1 MNKYNAESRTHGAY
15 TQIYLATLNFLPS
28 NTCYANTFCSHCTE
42 GSFDGLRDVRVV
54 EEMAR
59 TYRDQRASHR
69 QRQVVV
75 GESCN
80 FNLRLQFLRDAV
92 RRKTGDTWMKL
103 TGKLK
108 HEFYSLRGRAEYDK
122 IVSNESKIRK
132 LCLNKSTMTTNKSN
146 MGDSKPNRTKRDQDR
161 SAFYSP
167 LQSR

>member
-15 TQIYLATLNFLPS
+15 TQIYLATLNLLAS
-28 NTCYANTFCSHCTE
+28 NTWYANTFCSHCTE
-42 GSFDGLRDVRVV
+42 GRFDGLRDVEQVV

-69 QRQVVV
+69 QWQVVV

-92 RRKTGDTWMKL
+92 RRKTGDTRMKL

-108 HEFYSLRGRAEYDK
+108 HEFYALRGRAEYDT
-122 IVSNESKIRK
+122 IVRSKLKIRK

-146 MGDSKPNRTKRDQDR
+146 IGDSKPNRFILRCSLASVGYQT
-161 SAFYSP
+161 
-167 LQSR
+167 